1 MGRPAEVF
9 NLEALAAIREADES
23 GKPRAETAE
32 LLGTTPNAIAATL
45 SRKNRGKSARVYAVS
60 GVRRGYMAVR
70 LPEERVA
77 LFDRE
82 ARSRRMT
89 RNQLIYH
96 LLHRVADDDLF
107 RAILDDD
114 EGDA

>member
-9 NLEALAAIREADES
+9 NLQALAEIREADEA
-23 GKPRAETAE
+23 GTPRVETAE
-32 LLGTTPNAIAATL
+32 RLGTTPKAIAATL
-45 SRKNRGKSARVYAVS
+45 SRKNRGKSSRVYVS
-60 GVRRGYMAVR
+60 GLRRGYMAVR
-70 LPEERVA
+70 LPEEKVA

-107 RAILDDD
+107 MAILDDD
-114 EGDA
+114 ESQA